1 MKSKDQREQLTIW
14 RPLLDISREQ
24 ICQWVQQLQIAYVN
38 DPTNLDTQYDRAW
51 CRHELWHILQ
61 SRYPKMQQALART
74 SYLMQDANEILNEV
88 LQQDLSFCGN
98 EEKLDLIKL
107 KQLSLARQRQLLS
120 TWMKGQDTYRPAFEM
135 VQRLQDEKLT
145 LKPRLG
151 GEKIHLYGRIGAW
164 PLKKAIQE
172 AHIFPWMRHTIQI
185 LSVDNVMLGVF
196 TPNGFWLAQS
206 EYCEIGALNC
216 NITFI
221 GGGNMAQA
229 LIGGL
234 LSRGLPATRITV
246 SDPFEK
252 IRLLLQEK
260 DVHVTEDNIEAI
272 KHADIVVF
280 AVKPQVLGS
289 VLKPL
294 KGLLDDKLLISIVAG
309 AEIKTISDLTG
320 SERIVRVMPNTPAL
334 VQTGAHGIYANPE
347 VSAKDRELTTQVL
360 AATGLTLWVNSEA
373 QIDAVTAVSGSGPA
387 YFFYMM
393 ESMIR
398 AGKNMGL
405 DEKVATALTLQTAL
419 GAAQMAITSSS
430 APSDLR
436 KNVTSPNGTTQAA
449 LEVFDRAQIS
459 QNIQTALAAAQKR
472 SQELAQELSDSIK

>member
-1 MKSKDQREQLTIW
+1 MS
-14 RPLLDISREQ
+14 
-24 ICQWVQQLQIAYVN
+24 A
-38 DPTNLDTQYDRAW
+38 
-51 CRHELWHILQ
+51 
-61 SRYPKMQQALART
+61 
-74 SYLMQDANEILNEV
+74 
-88 LQQDLSFCGN
+88 
-98 EEKLDLIKL
+98 
-107 KQLSLARQRQLLS
+107 
-120 TWMKGQDTYRPAFEM
+120 
-135 VQRLQDEKLT
+135 
-145 LKPRLG
+145 
-151 GEKIHLYGRIGAW
+151 
-164 PLKKAIQE
+164 
-172 AHIFPWMRHTIQI
+172 
-185 LSVDNVMLGVF
+185 
-196 TPNGFWLAQS
+196 
-206 EYCEIGALNC
+206 ALNC

-246 SDPFEK
+246 SDPFEN
-252 IRLLLQEK
+252 IRQLLQEK
-260 DVHVTEDNIEAI
+260 DVHVTDDNIAAI
-272 KHADIVVF
+272 KNADIVVF
-280 AVKPQVLGS
+280 AVKPQVLGG

-294 KGLLDDKLLISIVAG
+294 KGLLEDKLLISIVAG
-309 AEIKTISDLTG
+309 AEIKTISDLTS
-320 SERIVRVMPNTPAL
+320 SERVVRVMPNTPAL
-334 VQTGAHGIYANPE
+334 VQTGAHGMFAKPE
-347 VSAKDRELTTQVL
+347 VSAKDRELATQVL
-360 AATGLTLWVNSEA
+360 AATGLTLWVTSEA

-419 GAAQMAITSSS
+419 GAAQMAITSSN
-430 APSDLR
+430 APSELR